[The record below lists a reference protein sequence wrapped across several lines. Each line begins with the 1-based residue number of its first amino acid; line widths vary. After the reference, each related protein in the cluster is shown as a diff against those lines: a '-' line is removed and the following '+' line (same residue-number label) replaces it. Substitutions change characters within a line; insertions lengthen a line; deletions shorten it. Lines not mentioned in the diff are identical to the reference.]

1 MQIVATVI
9 SIPEDTVKEA
19 ADLCADD
26 KDNSFFRV
34 WTTGQEYKSAGLTP
48 VYLLNKEKMQ
58 LYVIA
63 AETYGK
69 KLH

>member
-48 VYLLNKEKMQ
+48 VYLLNREKMQ

-63 AETYGK
+63 AEIYGK